1 MYFTIWPDT
10 DIITPNKRKQMKTEF
25 ISIILL
31 SSIIL
36 FSACSDEKPKQIK
49 KEIPPLN
56 VNIITVKKEPIPIWK
71 QYTGTTKAS
80 SDQEVRARVPGILK
94 RIYFEDGATV
104 VKGQKLFM
112 IEQDEYIAARDAA
125 KAKKAQDEASL
136 KLANADVAR
145 YEPLVKE
152 GLAPRATLEQYQAQQ
167 AGLKAAIAGDIA
179 EIKKAQIE
187 LSYTMVRA
195 PISGKAS
202 ARRVD
207 IGNLVG
213 QSEST
218 LLTTI
223 MSVDPIYA
231 YFSPSQNDVRLFEKY
246 RNKEKPDAFI
256 EVNGARENIRL
267 DGFVDFS
274 NNEVDPLTST
284 ITMRATISNP
294 EEKVL
299 PGTFIY
305 VNLFI
310 NDKYSFLMI
319 PPEVIFSDQLGT
331 YVYIVDKNNK
341 VKRAN
346 IETDY
351 STKYYVSVNKGL
363 QDGDRVIISALVK
376 LKSGHTVKTTDVTS
390 TEGIKA
396 VLKKNKLIPKS
407 K

>member
-1 MYFTIWPDT
+1 MT
-10 DIITPNKRKQMKTEF
+10 NKINT
-25 ISIILL
+25 LVL
-31 SSIIL
+31 SSLLL
-36 FSACSDEKPKQIK
+36 FSACSDDKPKQVR
-49 KEIPPLN
+49 KEMPPLS
-56 VNIITVKKEPIPIWK
+56 VNTITVKKEPVPIWK

-94 RIYFEDGATV
+94 KIYFEDGATV
-104 VKGQKLFM
+104 IKGQKLFM

-167 AGLKAAIAGDIA
+167 AGFIAAIAGDVA
-179 EIKKAQIE
+179 EIKKAQLS

-213 QSEST
+213 QGEAT

-223 MSVDPIYA
+223 MSVDPIYT

-256 EVNGARENIRL
+256 EINGVRETLRL
-267 DGFVDFS
+267 DGYVDFS
-274 NNEVDPLTST
+274 NNTVDPLTST
-284 ITMRATISNP
+284 ISMRATISNK
-294 EEKVL
+294 EGKVL
-299 PGTFIY
+299 PGTFVYI
-305 VNLFI
+305 NLFI

-341 VKRAN
+341 VKRAD

-351 STKYYVSVNKGL
+351 STKYYVSIQDGL
-363 QDGDRVIISALVK
+363 QDGDKLIVSSLVK
-376 LKSGHTVKTTDVTS
+376 LKQGRKVAPTDVTK
-390 TEGIKA
+390 THGIA
-396 VLKKNKLIPKS
+396 AILEKNNLIPKGN
-407 K
+407 